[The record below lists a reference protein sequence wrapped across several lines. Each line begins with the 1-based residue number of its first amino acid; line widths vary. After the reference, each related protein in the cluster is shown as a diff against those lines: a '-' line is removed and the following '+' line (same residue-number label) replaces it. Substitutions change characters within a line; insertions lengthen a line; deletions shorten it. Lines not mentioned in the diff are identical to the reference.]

1 MKPKCF
7 KPQIYVKLISCMLI
21 LLWVYAA
28 TSKLISFERSKWEMM
43 NQPLDPWFEKVLVW
57 AVPLIELT
65 TAVLLIY
72 ERTRLKGIILSAFL
86 LLSFSIYITLIKLNY
101 FGFIPC
107 SCGGILR
114 SLSWTQHLLF
124 NLFFLTLSL
133 TALIHYIKE
142 RRNMK

>member
-1 MKPKCF
+1 MKSKCF
-7 KPQIYVKLISCMLI
+7 KPEVYVQLISCMLI

-28 TSKLISFERSKWEMM
+28 TSKLINFERSKWEML
-43 NQPLDPWFEKVLVW
+43 NQPLAPPVEEILVWVVPLTELVTAALLVFEK
-57 AVPLIELT
+57 
-65 TAVLLIY
+65 
-72 ERTRLKGIILSAFL
+72 TRLKGIITSAFL

-101 FGFIPC
+101 FWFIPC
-107 SCGGILR
+107 SCGGVLR
-114 SLSWTQHLLF
+114 NLSWTQHLLF